1 MSHDPQHQK
10 IKVEH
15 VRCGVLT
22 ISDTRTK
29 DTDKS
34 GQWIRSELDRAGHT
48 IECYEIIPDEPEQ
61 VRRRVL
67 SLCEGR
73 SCQAILLTGG
83 TGLSPRDTTY
93 EAVSSLIEK
102 RLTGFGELFRMLS
115 YEKIGSGAMLSRA
128 VAGVFGGTAVFSMP
142 GSTAAVQLALEKL
155 ILPELGHVVWLLRP

>member
-22 ISDTRTK
+22 ISDTRTE

-93 EAVSSLIEK
+93 EAVSSLVEK

-115 YEKIGSGAMLSRA
+115 YEQVGSSAMLSRA
-128 VAGVFGGTAVFSMP
+128 IAGVCHSTVIFSMP
-142 GSTAAVQLALEKL
+142 GSTTAVELAMQKL
-155 ILPELGHVVWLLRP
+155 ILPELKHLVALLQQ

>member
-1 MSHDPQHQK
+1 MSPDPQHQK

-15 VRCGVLT
+15 VHCGVFT
-22 ISDTRTK
+22 ISDTRTE

-34 GQWIRSELDRAGHT
+34 GQLILSELEGAGHT
-48 IECYEIIPDEPEQ
+48 IVCYEIIPDEPEQ
-61 VRRRVL
+61 VRQRVL

-73 SCQAILLTGG
+73 SCQAIVLTGG

-115 YEKIGSGAMLSRA
+115 YEQVGSSAMLSRA
-128 VAGVFGGTAVFSMP
+128 IAGVCHSTVIFSMP
-142 GSTAAVQLALEKL
+142 GSTTAVELAMQKL
-155 ILPELGHVVWLLRP
+155 ILPELKHIVALLQQ